1 MVRATSVLTWL
12 LQGEEA
18 GGDQVRRGRTTGME
32 VREGLAPQS
41 GTVTSVPVAP
51 GAFALILPATPSWEN
66 LREHCRPPPGSGS
79 QQPSSDRRGAEGHT
93 KGMPCPDHPAIRC
106 AL

>member
-1 MVRATSVLTWL
+1 MVRVTSVLTWL

-51 GAFALILPATPSWEN
+51 GSCLMLRCLCSDSPGHPFLGESARTLPTAPWLRVSAALL
-66 LREHCRPPPGSGS
+66 
-79 QQPSSDRRGAEGHT
+79 
-93 KGMPCPDHPAIRC
+93 
-106 AL
+106 